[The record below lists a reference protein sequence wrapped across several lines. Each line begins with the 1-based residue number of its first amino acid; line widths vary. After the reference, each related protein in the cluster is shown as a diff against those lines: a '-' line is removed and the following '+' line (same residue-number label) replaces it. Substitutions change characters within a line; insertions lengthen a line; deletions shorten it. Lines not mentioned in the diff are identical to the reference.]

1 MLLKLYDHTVCYN
14 YHFFFLPIIPLIN
27 PAIPSILASQAKS
40 IYIHISIHIWIMR
53 NLELICKLRTKIKNN
68 SGAVTT
74 PSIDQKTHDYPT
86 WLRSTKPQDVDSKFF
101 FTLPYSCYVYIS
113 VRPLNSSSPKERNS
127 KIDQTIIIMFKP
139 SNVQN

>member
-14 YHFFFLPIIPLIN
+14 YHFFFLPIIPLI
-27 PAIPSILASQAKS
+27 ILQYLLSYLVRRKV
-40 IYIHISIHIWIMR
+40 YISMSIHIWIMR

-113 VRPLNSSSPKERNS
+113 VHPLNSLSPKEKNS
-127 KIDQTIIIMFKP
+127 KIDQTINIMFKP
-139 SNVQN
+139 SNVLN